1 MTKMENQQDAELEAE
16 LDVLLEIDGS
26 RGQLKVTCDT
36 AFTVIERELG
46 RLGLDIS
53 VVPLGMDISDQQ
65 ERTKTPYVLQRW
77 CSKFKTFVDVTDK
90 SQFKDGIRLTVSGL
104 ARPGSS
110 STPASNSEVQHKV
123 VTLYTIVILYN
134 YCLY

>member
-16 LDVLLEIDGS
+16 FDVLLEIDGS
-26 RGQLKVTCDT
+26 RRQLKVTFDI
-36 AFTVIERELG
+36 AFTVIERELR
-46 RLGLDIS
+46 RLGLYIN
-53 VVPLGMDISDQQ
+53 VVPLGMYISDQQ

-77 CSKFKTFVDVTDK
+77 CSKFKTFIDVTDK
-90 SQFKDGIRLTVSGL
+90 SQFIDRIRLTVSGL

-110 STPASNSEVQHKV
+110 SIPASNSEVQHKV
-123 VTLYTIVILYN
+123 ALYMIVILYN